1 VAGFDDPAFYGDR
14 WAGVY
19 DEHFAEMDPAAV
31 VDFLAGLAGGG
42 RVLELAIGTG
52 RVALPL
58 AGRGIAVE
66 GIDASE
72 AMVERLRAKP
82 GGDSIPVVIGD
93 MAQVLATGPFSV
105 VYLVFNTLFGLL
117 SQARQAQCFR
127 NVARVLDPG
136 GVFVIECFVPDLTRF
151 DRGQRVQARAVTEDS
166 AILEVSRHDGAHQR
180 IATQIVTIDGH
191 GTHLRPVALRYC
203 WPSELDL
210 MAQQA
215 GLRLRERYSGWDRQ
229 PFDSNSRSH
238 VSVYQPDWRHRHAFP
253 RRLRHPSPRPSPPAY
268 RARAR
273 RQKRAIRHGRRNE
286 TPTAAD
292 EGGCSSMG
300 IAFDHGPGLA
310 G

>member
-1 VAGFDDPAFYGDR
+1 MAGFDDPAFYGDR

-19 DEHFAEMDPAAV
+19 DERFAEMDPAAA
-31 VDFLAGLAGGG
+31 VDFLAGLAGAG

-82 GGDSIPVVIGD
+82 GGEVIPVVIGD
-93 MAQVLATGPFSV
+93 MAQVPAAGPFSV
-105 VYLVFNTLFGLL
+105 VYLVFNSLFGLL

-127 NVARVLDPG
+127 SVARVLDPG
-136 GVFVIECFVPDLTRF
+136 GVFVIECFVPDLGRF
-151 DRGQRVQARAVTEDS
+151 DRGQRVQAGAVTEDS
-166 AILEVSRHDGAHQR
+166 AILEVSRHDVAHQR
-180 IATQIVTIDGH
+180 ITTQIVTFDGH

-203 WPSELDL
+203 WPGELDL

-229 PFDSNSRSH
+229 PFDSDSRSH
-238 VSVYQPDWRHRHAFP
+238 VSVYQPD
-253 RRLRHPSPRPSPPAY
+253 
-268 RARAR
+268 
-273 RQKRAIRHGRRNE
+273 
-286 TPTAAD
+286 
-292 EGGCSSMG
+292 
-300 IAFDHGPGLA
+300 
-310 G
+310 